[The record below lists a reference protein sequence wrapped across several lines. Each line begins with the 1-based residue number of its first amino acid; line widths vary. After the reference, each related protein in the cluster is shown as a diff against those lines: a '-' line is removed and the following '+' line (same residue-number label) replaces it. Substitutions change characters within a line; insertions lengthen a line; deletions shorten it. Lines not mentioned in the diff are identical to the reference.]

1 MLVRLHNCAAT
12 VIVLLAGMVEANAQT
27 SDSIEPPL
35 QYQLKLGDKTQPI
48 SEGVPAIFEGSYI
61 NPSATLEVAPER
73 AFPYG
78 GIRFSYP
85 RHYTFEAD
93 FTSPDIK
100 IWTVSGNNFKIMYFV
115 SDQEL
120 TAEALLEGMAAQLGE
135 AAPQV
140 ETSPASLPISG
151 QTLNGTR
158 GTIQIAIQKLT
169 NDAFTLPL
177 QGGKSRVLL
186 FQDALKDS
194 GEASDES
201 GPAIALLSKSLV
213 IEP

>member
-1 MLVRLHNCAAT
+1 MLVRLLNCAA
-12 VIVLLAGMVEANAQT
+12 VAMLLLAGMVGASAQA
-27 SDSIEPPL
+27 SDSVEPPL
-35 QYQLKLGDKTQPI
+35 QYQLKLGDKTQSI
-48 SEGVPAIFEGSYI
+48 SEGVSATFEGSYT

-73 AFPYG
+73 VFPYG
-78 GIRFSYP
+78 GIRFNYP

-93 FTSPDIK
+93 FTSPEIK

-120 TAEALLEGMAAQLGE
+120 TAEALLEGMAGQLGQSSS
-135 AAPQV
+135 QV
-140 ETSPASLPISG
+140 ERSPASLPISG
-151 QTLNGTR
+151 QTLAGTR

-169 NDAFTLPL
+169 NDAFTLPS
-177 QGGKSRVLL
+177 QSGKSRVLL

-194 GEASDES
+194 GAASDES
-201 GPAIALLSKSLV
+201 GPATALLSRSLV